1 MKDIDFDELDK
12 AVSSLLGEAE
22 KEPTHEESS
31 SISADVDTS
40 NENIDTKEPIDTVG
54 SQAAASTDAGSTD
67 VDSSSIASQANLVE
81 KRSKGRFMDV
91 VHPSSDMRNLQKPSV
106 PRTAPDVLPAESDT
120 EDENSDDN
128 MITPNPGEGEFD
140 FGVTTAPQTN
150 ESLDETTTTG
160 GNDDDKHNQPDPL
173 DFHGFSNDETKPD
186 EKEDAGAPLD
196 AHDSESTT
204 ESTTPEGADELDH
217 MASELAG
224 LDSLLSSS
232 EHEAPLETPFVS
244 TTDSLEKRPLGAF
257 SSSQADDPESSKL
270 DEEQNSELPEGDSLE
285 ANLNDEEAH
294 GLDQSDDP
302 QSIEKSE
309 EPIMSSTVD
318 TELDNAPS
326 APAVEPTVLNQ
337 PTDEAELQTV
347 PEPDTTP
354 EELREELVSI
364 EAAEVTTANPV
375 GALSASGSIPQQ
387 YTTKPVSPHTEPT
400 AVFDTDQYHQPLK
413 HAPKKKSGVGIVIL
427 IIALIIA
434 GAGGGAAFYFFDPF
448 HLFS

>member
-40 NENIDTKEPIDTVG
+40 NENIDTKEPIGTVG

-106 PRTAPDVLPAESDT
+106 PRTAPDVLPAESNDDESSERSAIEPDSAEGKFEFGAHT
-120 EDENSDDN
+120 E
-128 MITPNPGEGEFD
+128 
-140 FGVTTAPQTN
+140 PQTD
-150 ESLDETTTTG
+150 ESLDETATTS
-160 GNDDDKHNQPDPL
+160 DDDRHNQPDPL
-173 DFHGFSNDETKPD
+173 DFHGFSDSEATSDENKNAEAPSGNDE
-186 EKEDAGAPLD
+186 
-196 AHDSESTT
+196 SESVD
-204 ESTTPEGADELDH
+204 ESTSLEDTDELDH
-217 MASELAG
+217 IAGELAG

-232 EHEAPLETPFVS
+232 EQEAPLETPFVS
-244 TTDSLEKRPLGAF
+244 TADSLEKRPLGAF
-257 SSSQADDPESSKL
+257 SSSQADAPESSKL
-270 DEEQNSELPEGDSLE
+270 DEEQNTELPEGDSLE
-285 ANLNDEEAH
+285 ANLNDEETH

-302 QSIEKSE
+302 QGIEKSE
-309 EPIMSSTVD
+309 EPTMSSTVD
-318 TELDNAPS
+318 TELDSAPS
-326 APAVEPTVLNQ
+326 APAVEPTVVDQ
-337 PTDEAELQTV
+337 STDETELQTV

-375 GALSASGSIPQQ
+375 GALSTSGSIPQQ
-387 YTTKPVSPHTEPT
+387 YTTKSVPQHTEPT

-413 HAPKKKSGVGIVIL
+413 HAPKKKSGIGIVIL